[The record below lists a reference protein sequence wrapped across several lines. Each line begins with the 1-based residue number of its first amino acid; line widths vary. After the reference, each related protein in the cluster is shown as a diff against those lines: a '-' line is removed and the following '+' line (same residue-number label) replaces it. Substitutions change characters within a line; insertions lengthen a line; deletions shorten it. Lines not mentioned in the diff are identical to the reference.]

1 MFAEEDDG
9 PGFEFGGGGGGHSVF
24 NPFGEGS
31 PHNNSYD
38 MFNNAPNTQIRARDG
53 PGMGP
58 VRTAG
63 QITLKDIMGDD
74 KSLEPFMGRDATILI
89 EGEMRQFD

>member
-1 MFAEEDDG
+1 
-9 PGFEFGGGGGGHSVF
+9 
-24 NPFGEGS
+24 
-31 PHNNSYD
+31 
-38 MFNNAPNTQIRARDG
+38 
-53 PGMGP
+53 MGP